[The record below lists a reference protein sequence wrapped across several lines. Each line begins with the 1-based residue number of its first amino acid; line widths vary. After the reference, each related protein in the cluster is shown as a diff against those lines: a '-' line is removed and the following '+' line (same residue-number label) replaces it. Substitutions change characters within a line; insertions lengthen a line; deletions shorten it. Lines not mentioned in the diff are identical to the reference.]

1 MAKTAR
7 RITGAS
13 PAIQQQSGPTVRLLL
28 LPFLVF
34 VAAALAA
41 GLHKLIGEPLGA
53 AASASLAEAT
63 KTLMLMLVVYG
74 PFAGYVQKQ
83 NALAATSEQRPRA
96 IELGGDDAGEETDD
110 VHDVDARRKP
120 ARRSIPR

>member
-7 RITGAS
+7 RITGAN
-13 PAIQQQSGPTVRLLL
+13 PAIQQQHGPTVRLLL

-34 VAAALAA
+34 VAATLAA
-41 GLHKLIGEPLGA
+41 GLHKLIGEPLGQ

-74 PFAGYVQKQ
+74 PFAKYVQKQ

-96 IELGGDDAGEETDD
+96 VELGGDDAGKETDD